1 MAEMK
6 TYMTEKRKYE
16 RPTMRVVELQHRTMI
31 LAGSGGLGER
41 PDYIPDDDNPF
52 GN

>member
-1 MAEMK
+1 M
-6 TYMTEKRKYE
+6 KRKDYE
-16 RPTMRVVELQHRTMI
+16 RPRMRVVEIQQRGLLMT
-31 LAGSGGLGER
+31 SGDRGLGDR